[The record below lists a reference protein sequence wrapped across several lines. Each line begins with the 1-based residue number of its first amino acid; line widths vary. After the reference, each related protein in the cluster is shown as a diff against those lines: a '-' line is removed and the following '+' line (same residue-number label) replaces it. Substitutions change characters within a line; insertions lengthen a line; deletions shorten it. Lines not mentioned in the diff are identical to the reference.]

1 MKQKAERWNSILYSI
16 LSLLQAIIFVFF
28 TSNKFSIIYYFFV
41 GIIINIIY
49 YNVPIITNFFLEPKG
64 VKSYSNIND
73 AYSFREKFL
82 PFIMSFDELLNN
94 DKLIAKI
101 KLYNDWKYAIE
112 NLNEIIVHSK
122 IIKSKSVAYN
132 NNYIYVGEL
141 KCVIKYLIRIYDM
154 SNEFKDITT
163 VYNCKLIKKDISDS
177 RKLLS
182 NLCQKYNLKCNNM
195 KGTNKPINE
204 LKN

>member
-101 KLYNDWKYAIE
+101 KLYHDWKYAIE
-112 NLNEIIVHSK
+112 YLNEIIVHSK

-154 SNEFKDITT
+154 SYEFKDITT

-182 NLCQKYNLKCNNM
+182 NLCQK
-195 KGTNKPINE
+195 
-204 LKN
+204 